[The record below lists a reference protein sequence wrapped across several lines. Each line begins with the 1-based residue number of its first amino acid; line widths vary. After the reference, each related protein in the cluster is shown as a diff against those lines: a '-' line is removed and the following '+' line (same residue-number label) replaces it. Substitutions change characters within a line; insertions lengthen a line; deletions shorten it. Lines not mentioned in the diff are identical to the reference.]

1 MTSQDVF
8 AVVRES
14 ICEETRFPDAE
25 KITATTTA
33 NEVPGWDSLAHV
45 RIMLGIEME
54 LDITIP
60 IEDTYKADTVG
71 DLVTLATQFTKTN
84 NV

>member
-1 MTSQDVF
+1 MTSDEIF
-8 AVVRES
+8 AIVSDS
-14 ICEETRFPDAE
+14 ICEETRLSDISSINE
-25 KITATTTA
+25 LTTA

-71 DLVTLATQFTKTN
+71 DLVTLVARFT
-84 NV
+84 